1 MRTIIGGKEYNLKSG
16 NDKLL
21 QLTADMV
28 NNEIAKVQE
37 KMPNESAITVTVL
50 AALNIAE
57 KHHQSIEQN
66 NIDKDFLREELQKM
80 AEKLEQTL
88 KDAS

>member
-1 MRTIIGGKEYNLKSG
+1 MRTIIGGKEYNLKSS

-28 NNEIAKVQE
+28 NNEISKVQE
-37 KMPNESAITVTVL
+37 KMPNESTITVTVL

-57 KHHQSIEQN
+57 KYHQSKEQS